1 MIKRFK
7 EFIRKKKQESTRHH
21 SVPVA
26 ETDDNF
32 LSPGWIGVDLDGT
45 LARSDRNLSLAR
57 VGEAVPKMLDLVK
70 SMVNN
75 GVRVKIFTARAEDS
89 EQVKLVKAWLVKNGL
104 PNLEVTN
111 VKDYDMIRLYDDRAV
126 QVIANTGE
134 IVTDSNRP
142 APRSDSLETR
152 E

>member
-1 MIKRFK
+1 MFKVFK
-7 EFIRKKKQESTRHH
+7 EFFRKLKLDSTKHH
-21 SVPVA
+21 SEPA
-26 ETDDNF
+26 GETFDSF
-32 LSPGWIGVDLDGT
+32 LSQEWIGVDLDGT

-57 VGEAVPKMLDLVK
+57 VGEPVPKMLGLVK

-75 GVRVKIFTARAEDS
+75 GVKAKIFTARAGDS
-89 EQVKLVKAWLVKNGL
+89 NQVQLVKAWLVKNGL

-134 IVTDSNRP
+134 IVTESKRP
-142 APRSDSLETR
+142 TPGSDFFETA
-152 E
+152 